1 MATIPPKLIF
11 DPYAPIPAK
20 MSKTDRARLQD
31 LRDAYQ
37 ASMRAS
43 LPKTQIRVPEQ
54 MAEFIAPFIVHHT
67 VETLA
72 VVGLNAR
79 SRVID
84 APVII
89 SRGDV
94 DGTDAG
100 PRPVLRAV
108 LVMEATTFIVAHN
121 HPTGEAEPSPA
132 DIAVTKRLITGGR
145 AVDCDLVDHII
156 LGRAG
161 DGRYLVHSLRREHPE
176 LWSQS

>member
-11 DPYAPIPAK
+11 DPYAPVPAR
-20 MSKTDRARLQD
+20 MSKADRARLQD

-43 LPKTQIRVPEQ
+43 LPKTSIRTPEQ
-54 MAEFIAPFIVHHT
+54 MAEFIAPFIAHHA

-72 VVGLNAR
+72 VVGLNTR

-94 DGTDAG
+94 DGTEAG

-108 LVMEATTFIVAHN
+108 LVLEATTFIVAHN
-121 HPTGEAEPSPA
+121 HPTGDASHSPA
-132 DIAVTKRLITGGR
+132 DLAVTRRLIAGGR

-161 DGRYLVHSLRREHPE
+161 DGRFQIYSLRREHPD
-176 LWSQS
+176 LWSAT